1 MAAERRFRAMGTD
14 AHVVVHGDPLL
25 AELAEA
31 EIARLEL
38 LWSRFRPDSE
48 VSEVNRSAGRWVRVS
63 AETVELFDRAVLATV
78 VTGGRYDPTVL
89 GAVVRAGYDRTF
101 DEIASADRYHGPFS
115 DLRLGA
121 GDIEIDHAASA
132 VRLPDR
138 VGFDPG
144 GIGKGLAADLV
155 TARIDAE
162 GVAGILVNLGGDL
175 RAIGYGP
182 DGDDWTVDLDP
193 AATGHPHARV
203 VLDHGAVATSTTLRR
218 RWTIRGTER
227 HHVID
232 PAAGTSAASDVVAA
246 SVIAARGW
254 QAEVLAKAAIV
265 AGLADGARLIASI
278 GAHALLVDAH
288 GGLHPTDG
296 FERFVTTP
304 REVPS

>member
-1 MAAERRFRAMGTD
+1 MGTD

-25 AELAEA
+25 AEVARA
-31 EIARLEL
+31 EISQLEQR
-38 LWSRFRPDSE
+38 WSRFLPDSE
-48 VSEVNRSAGRWVRVS
+48 VSEVNRRAGSWVAVS
-63 AETVELFDRAVLATV
+63 PDTVELFDRAVLAHV

-89 GAVVRAGYDRTF
+89 GDVVRAGYDRSFEQLAGTVRAE
-101 DEIASADRYHGPFS
+101 DPSSALG
-115 DLRLGA
+115 LGA
-121 GDIEIDHAASA
+121 GGIEIDHAGSS
-132 VRLPDR
+132 VRLPDG

-155 TARIDAE
+155 AARIDGE
-162 GVAGILVNLGGDL
+162 GAAGVLINLGGDL
-175 RAIGYGP
+175 RAIGFGP

-193 AATGHPHARV
+193 AATGRAYARV

-218 RWTIRGTER
+218 RWTIAGVER

-232 PAAGTSAASDVVAA
+232 PRAGTSAASDVVAA

-265 AGLADGARLIASI
+265 AGLDDGARLIASI
-278 GAHALLVDAH
+278 GAHALLVDRH
-288 GGLHPTDG
+288 GGLHPTTG
-296 FERFVTTP
+296 FDRFVTTA